1 MPNLTKYLQIFAS
14 DSRKEL
20 AEMHHL
26 LLDLE
31 KDPQSAELINALFR
45 KAHSLKGM
53 AATMGFDRLSEVSHA
68 LEEPLN
74 RIREGKASL
83 GKATIELLFQGADL
97 LEVLAEEAIAG
108 TAPEVEYRDFI
119 EQLKTHTAPKT
130 EPLRKEKPLAQYH
143 PPTTVSVETRILDE
157 LINIVGDMMV
167 RRNRLMELN
176 RPLMSFHIE
185 EELRA
190 LDKLIRDLYGQVLK
204 IRMLPLATATEL
216 LRRVTRDLAQ
226 SEGKEVS
233 FTIEGDKEVELDR
246 TVLEELM
253 DPLVHLVR
261 NAVDH
266 GIELPAE
273 RKEKGKEGKGRL
285 RLAFSKE
292 KEMVRVEAEDDGQGI
307 DVSLV
312 REHAAAKGFLPRD
325 KAEELSDEEVLML
338 LFRPGFTTSSR
349 VTTVSGRGVGL
360 DVVKERLERLGGSV
374 RIRTEPGKGS
384 VFTLKVPTTTHIIFA
399 LLVRVDSQV
408 FAIPLTKVLATA
420 KVEGAQEKDTFIF
433 HDEEVALLR
442 LRDLLGVG
450 VDAQQA
456 AGSGPAVVAEV
467 RGRKVGVMVDELVAI
482 DQVFVKPLGKPL
494 ERIQGLYGATILGDG
509 RLVLV
514 LELERLG

>member
-1 MPNLTKYLQIFAS
+1 
-14 DSRKEL
+14 
-20 AEMHHL
+20 MHHL

-53 AATMGFDRLSEVSHA
+53 AATMGFERLSEVSHA

-83 GKATIELLFQGADL
+83 GKTTMELLFQGADL
-97 LEVLAEEAIAG
+97 LEVLVEEALTG
-108 TAPEVEYRDFI
+108 TVPGVEYRDFV
-119 EQLKTHTAPKT
+119 EKLKNHTAAKT
-130 EPLRKEKPLAQYH
+130 EPLRKEKPLAHYH
-143 PPTTVSVETRILDE
+143 PPTAVSVETRTLDE

-176 RPLMSFHIE
+176 RPLMSYHIE

-190 LDKLIRDLYGQVLK
+190 LDKLIRDLYAQVLK

-226 SEGKEVS
+226 SEGKEVDLA
-233 FTIEGDKEVELDR
+233 IEGDKDVELDR
-246 TVLEELM
+246 TVLEELI

-266 GIELPAE
+266 GIELPDE
-273 RKEKGKEGKGRL
+273 RRRNRKAAKGKL
-285 RLAFSKE
+285 RLSFSKE
-292 KEMVRVEAEDDGQGI
+292 KEMVRVEVEDDGQGI
-307 DVSLV
+307 DVDAA
-312 REHAAAKGFLPRD
+312 RHHAVAKGFVPQE
-325 KAEELSDEEVLML
+325 KAEALSDEEVLML
-338 LFRPGFTTSSR
+338 LFRPGFTTSR
-349 VTTVSGRGVGL
+349 TVTTVSGRGVGL

-374 RIRTEPGKGS
+374 QIRTEPGKGS
-384 VFTLKVPTTTHIIFA
+384 VVTLRVPTTTHIIFA
-399 LLVRVDSQV
+399 LLVRVETQV

-420 KVEGAQEKDTFIF
+420 KVDDGQEKASFLF
-433 HDEEVALLR
+433 HDEEVALIR
-442 LRDLLGVG
+442 LRDLLGMSPG
-450 VDAQQA
+450 APRA
-456 AGSGPAVVAEV
+456 GGGSGPVVVAEV
-467 RGRKVGVMVDELVAI
+467 RGKKVGVMVDELVAI

-509 RLVLV
+509 SLVLV